1 MIFTKLTESQRFFD
15 LVFFCIKIKIHF
27 LGLKLG
33 NICMN
38 NVVIR
43 DFPLVL
49 TAVFKALSDPTRLNI
64 VQELFNDEA
73 NSERHCSSFDCLTK
87 FSRATRSHHFKVLRE
102 AGLVSLIDKG
112 NISLA
117 QLRRDEIEKMYPGL
131 LNILVRH
138 LK

>member
-1 MIFTKLTESQRFFD
+1 MSNE
-15 LVFFCIKIKIHF
+15 
-27 LGLKLG
+27 LKQ
-33 NICMN
+33 
-38 NVVIR
+38 

-49 TAVFKALSDPTRLNI
+49 TVVLKALSDPTRLKI

-73 NSERHCSSFDCLTK
+73 NAERHCSSFSCLAK

-131 LNILVRH
+131 LNILVSQ
-138 LK
+138 LE